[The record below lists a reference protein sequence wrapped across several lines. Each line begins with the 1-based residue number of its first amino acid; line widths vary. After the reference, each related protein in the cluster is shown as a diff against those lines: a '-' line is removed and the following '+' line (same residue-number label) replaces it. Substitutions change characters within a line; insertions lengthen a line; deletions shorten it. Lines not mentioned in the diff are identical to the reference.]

1 LANLF
6 EKPQFGNVLPMQK
19 TIIAAKSDNHVIGI
33 QQKLPWHMPAD
44 LAFFMEQIQN
54 GYLLTGRNS
63 YGTPES
69 MGVFANRHDVIL
81 ITRQKDYA
89 PKGIYVAHSIPEAFE
104 LAEKLGVQQLNI
116 LGGAEIY
123 AQTMHLADELII
135 TEIHTTCEGD
145 AFFPAIDPALWK
157 EVKREDHP
165 ADAENPYAYSFV
177 WYTRS

>member
-1 LANLF
+1 
-6 EKPQFGNVLPMQK
+6 MQK
-19 TIIAAKSDNHVIGI
+19 TIIAAKSDNHVIGN

-44 LAFFMEQIQN
+44 LAFFMSQIQD

-89 PKGIYVAHSIPEAFE
+89 PEGIYVAHSIAEAFE

-135 TEIHTTCEGD
+135 TEIHMTCVGD

-165 ADAENPYAYSFV
+165 ADAENPYTYSFV
-177 WYTRS
+177 WYARI